1 MQIIDGK
8 LISEQ
13 IKAEIAAEVEKI
25 KKKVVKHLIWLLSL
39 LKRWRQRNVCIFES
53 KGLRAGWL

>member
-13 IKAEIAAEVEKI
+13 IKAEIATEVEKI
-25 KKKVVKHLIWLLSL
+25 KKAGGKVLHLAVILVGNDGASETYVALKVKD
-39 LKRWRQRNVCIFES
+39 CE
-53 KGLRAGWL
+53 